1 MWFRNVYLAL
11 VVVFCLATL
20 VKNPSLISENVD
32 ATVLLNGRAYMS
44 VMIPCTRPNI
54 VFREN
59 QQFGH
64 SCSSKISR
72 KREVFHA
79 VSLQVL

>member
-11 VVVFCLATL
+11 VVGFCLSTL

-32 ATVLLNGRAYMS
+32 ATILLNGRAHMS
-44 VMIPCTRPNI
+44 VMIPCTRSNI

-59 QQFGH
+59 Q
-64 SCSSKISR
+64 
-72 KREVFHA
+72 
-79 VSLQVL
+79 